1 MSLLEKL
8 GRWIRGG
15 TPAFRPAKTAP
26 GDPPGDLRAWGR
38 RRAAS
43 NSSNGGQSSAQ
54 ERKFRDRRTWREW
67 QVSGKPDPKFEIM
80 LKLFE
85 APYGGEWTA
94 LEMEKA
100 TDGEVAAQYFLAL
113 KDGKVGI
120 PEWEKI
126 DAIAGAMGFPS
137 PLWFRPLWW
146 WQRVYEEWKSGA
158 DVEGKLQDH
167 EYEPSRHYRL
177 LEEWGYDSLE
187 PRGVCT
193 LEQAAQ
199 LLQVPEEEVLDL
211 LSEGELKTNAQLL
224 DVTDEEPLERLNSG
238 RFEAPGRASVL
249 GISLRSVIDKT
260 R

>member
-1 MSLLEKL
+1 MGLLEKL
-8 GRWIRGG
+8 GEWIRRA
-15 TPAFRPAKTAP
+15 TPSFKPAKRAA
-26 GDPPGDLRAWGR
+26 GDPPGDFRTWGR

-43 NSSNGGQSSAQ
+43 NSSEVSRNPAK
-54 ERKFRDRRTWREW
+54 RPKFRDRRTWREW
-67 QVSGKPDPKFEIM
+67 QVSGKPDPKFDVI

-100 TDGEVAAQYFLAL
+100 TDGEVPAPYFLAL
-113 KDGKVGI
+113 KDGRVSV

-146 WQRVYEEWKSGA
+146 WQRVYEDWKSGA
-158 DVEGKLQDH
+158 DVEDKLQDH
-167 EYEPSRHYRL
+167 EYEPARHYRL
-177 LEEWGYDSLE
+177 LGEWGYDPLE

-199 LLQVPEEEVLDL
+199 LLQVSLQEVLDL
-211 LSEGELKTNAQLL
+211 LSEGELTAACMIL
-224 DVTDEEPLERLNSG
+224 DPRRD
-238 RFEAPGRASVL
+238 
-249 GISLRSVIDKT
+249 SLA
-260 R
+260 